1 MNASLNTTSVE
12 SVIQRRRDA
21 GSGALVGYL
30 PVGFPDLAT
39 SVDAA
44 VALAEN
50 GVDVLELG
58 VPYSDPVMD
67 GLVIQRA
74 TQEALK
80 QGFRVRDVF
89 TAVEQIRARVDV
101 PVLVM
106 TYWNPVLQYGVD
118 RFADELVSA
127 GGAGLI
133 TPDIT
138 PDAAD
143 DWIATS
149 DRTGLDRVF
158 LAAPTSSD
166 ERLKRTVQ
174 ATRGFVYA
182 VSTMGI
188 TGLRTDLDAAAR
200 TLIARLRDAGASTA
214 CVGIGISNPEQ
225 VHQVLE
231 YADGAIVGT
240 ALVKALADGGV
251 SKLAETAAAL
261 SAGTTLN

>member
-1 MNASLNTTSVE
+1 MITTAPTVAS
-12 SVIQRRRDA
+12 IIAARKAA
-21 GSGALVGYL
+21 GHGTFVAYL

-39 SVDAA
+39 SIDAA

-50 GVDVLELG
+50 GADILELG

-67 GLVIQRA
+67 GLVIQQA
-74 TQEALK
+74 TQHALA
-80 QGFRVRDVF
+80 QGFRLRDVF
-89 TAVEQIRARVDV
+89 TAVEAIRARVDI

-106 TYWNPVLQYGVD
+106 TYWNPVMQYGVD
-118 RFADELVSA
+118 RFADALVSA
-127 GGAGLI
+127 GGSGLI

-138 PDAAD
+138 PDSAA

-158 LAAPTSSD
+158 LAAPTSTD
-166 ERLKRTVQ
+166 ARLAQTVQ

-188 TGLRTDLDAAAR
+188 TGLRIDVDAAAR
-200 TLIARLRDAGASTA
+200 TLVSRLEKAGSEIN
-214 CVGIGISNPEQ
+214 CVGIGISNADQ
-225 VHQVLE
+225 VHQVLQ

-240 ALVKALADGGV
+240 ALVKALADGGID
-251 SKLAETAAAL
+251 KLAQTAAAL
-261 SAGTTLN
+261 ASGTSLD